1 MIVSWNWLKQY
12 VLLDMSVEDLER
24 RLMMAGLNHESTE
37 EVGGDLAIDL
47 EVTSNRPDCLGHLG
61 IAREIAV
68 LWNRELK
75 LPAAAPKEG
84 KQTAATLTK
93 VRIEC
98 PELCNRYIAR
108 VIRGVKV
115 GPSPK
120 WMAAR
125 LETVGLTPINNV
137 VDVSN
142 YVLMECG
149 QPLHTFDYAKLAGH
163 EIVVRRPREG
173 ETIEAIDHKTYPLS
187 PDMCVIADA
196 ENPVAIGGVMGGAA
210 TEVAE
215 RTKDLLIEAAEFDP
229 VSIRSTARKL
239 NLHSDSS
246 YRFERRIDPEGV
258 EWASRRCCELILE
271 TAGGELAAGSV
282 DVGEKPAQRAPVTL
296 RFSQLKRILG
306 IDVPAERV
314 REILIALGNEEAS
327 SFPRSGVG
335 THLRDAPASV
345 EACPT
350 HHKDAG
356 ASRKCVPTPERGNEG
371 TSVTVIPPLW
381 RRDLTREID
390 LIEEV
395 GRIYGYEQIPEDVAV
410 PMAASAKRRE
420 DRVLEKIRGVLTAA
434 GIDEALTL
442 SVVEEQLSAAFS
454 PWTDAEPLRTFT
466 PVIRGANFLRRSLI
480 PSLLAM
486 RKTNEALSNPE
497 IELFEIAKIYLPRP
511 KKLPDE
517 QVMLGITS
525 GRDFLYVKGVVE
537 SLVERLKCT
546 AELAAADADLPLFDP
561 GQSCRLELGG
571 KAFGVL
577 GKLSAEG
584 LKQFDLRGQTTVAE
598 LKLSHLIEAASLMPQ
613 YAALPPYPAVTRDI
627 NLVVEESVRWAD
639 IAATVRA
646 NGGPICEGLEY
657 RDTYRDAQRLGTGK
671 KSLLMTLLLRSKEGT
686 LTNQQADELRERIVA
701 ACQAKHGAE
710 LRAV

>member
-12 VLLDMSVEDLER
+12 VLLDMSADELTR

-84 KQTAATLTK
+84 KQTAAELTK

-98 PELCNRYIAR
+98 PDLCSRYIAR

-125 LETVGLTPINNV
+125 LETIGLTPINNV
-137 VDVSN
+137 VDISN

-173 ETIEAIDHKTYPLS
+173 EQIEAIDHKMYPLT

-196 ENPVAIGGVMGGAA
+196 KNPVAIGGVMGGAV
-210 TEVAE
+210 TEVTD
-215 RTKDLLIEAAEFDP
+215 RTADLLIEAAEFDP

-246 YRFERRIDPEGV
+246 YRFERRVDPKGV
-258 EWASRRCCELILE
+258 EWASRRCCELILDL
-271 TAGGELAAGSV
+271 AGGELAASSV
-282 DVGEKPAQRAPVTL
+282 DVGQKPEKREPVTL

-314 REILIALGNEEAS
+314 REILIALGNMAGATAGSSSSASLTAGQAS
-327 SFPRSGVG
+327 SG
-335 THLRDAPASV
+335 TLLEDATAASITV
-345 EACPT
+345 
-350 HHKDAG
+350 
-356 ASRKCVPTPERGNEG
+356 VPP
-371 TSVTVIPPLW
+371 SW

-395 GRIYGYEQIPEDVAV
+395 GRIYGYDEIPEDVGV
-410 PMAASAKRRE
+410 PMAPSAKRRE

-442 SVVEEQLSAAFS
+442 SVVEESTSAAFS
-454 PWTDAEPLRTFT
+454 PWTEAEPLRTFT

-480 PSLLAM
+480 PSLLAA
-486 RKTNEALSNPE
+486 RKTNEALSNPV
-497 IELFEIAKIYLPRP
+497 IELFEIAKIYLPRG

-517 QVMLGITS
+517 QVMIGITS
-525 GRDFLYVKGVVE
+525 GRDFFTVKGVIE
-537 SLVERLKCT
+537 SIVAGLKCT
-546 AELAAADADLPLFDP
+546 AELNAVDANLPLLES

-571 KAFGVL
+571 KPFGLL
-577 GKLSAEG
+577 GTVSAEG

-598 LKLSHLIEAASLMPQ
+598 LKLGALVEAANLMPQ
-613 YAALPPYPAVTRDI
+613 YVALPPYPAVTRDI

-639 IAATVRA
+639 IAATVRSQ
-646 NGGPICEGLEY
+646 GGPICEGLEY
-657 RDTYRDAQRLGTGK
+657 RDTYRDAERLGPGK

-686 LTNQQADELRERIVA
+686 LTNQQADDLRERIVA
-701 ACQAKHGAE
+701 ACQEKHGAT
-710 LRAV
+710 LRAT